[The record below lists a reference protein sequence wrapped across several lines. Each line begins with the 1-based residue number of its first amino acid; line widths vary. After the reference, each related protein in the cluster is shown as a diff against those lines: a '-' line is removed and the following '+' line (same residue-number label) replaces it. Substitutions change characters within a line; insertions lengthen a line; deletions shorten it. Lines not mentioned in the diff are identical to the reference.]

1 MRDYIQEIY
10 YSQNRKYIAIVSTES
25 YIKKIKL
32 SNLKSRIL
40 ITGDLE
46 YNYPLVFGKD

>member
-10 YSQNRKYIAIVSTES
+10 YSQNRKDIAIVSTES

-32 SNLKSRIL
+32 SNLENKIL
-40 ITGDLE
+40 IIGDLKC
-46 YNYPLVFGKD
+46 NCPLVFGKD